1 MGAGGTSG
9 AHEVGAEGR
18 AEQRLAADC
27 LQRPLRSRFRQQL
40 KAGVRLQNPADV
52 VVNTMEHTGR
62 FATMEITGTP
72 GEIYEQHV
80 LPATIAR
87 WTPDL
92 IAVLDVRPGERV
104 LDVACGTGIVTRLLP
119 DRVGPTGRVVGLD
132 VNGGMLAVA
141 RAVTAHASIEWVEG
155 NAMDMPLPDA
165 AFDAVVCQQGLQFVP
180 DKLAALHE
188 MRRVLA
194 SGGRLVL
201 SVWRSVAHAPGFR
214 VLEEALARRL
224 GAEQAVLPPFSL
236 GDGQALRA
244 LVGRAGFRDV
254 RLRADVKLSRFPSAE
269 HFVRSVVASGPTMV
283 EALAAQGPD
292 VLDALVAEVTDATRD
307 YVDDE
312 GWAAP
317 QVSNIMTAVV

>member
-1 MGAGGTSG
+1 M
-9 AHEVGAEGR
+9 
-18 AEQRLAADC
+18 EQA
-27 LQRPLRSRFRQQL
+27 
-40 KAGVRLQNPADV
+40 
-52 VVNTMEHTGR
+52 GR

-92 IAVLDVRPGERV
+92 VEVLGVRQGERV
-104 LDVACGTGIVTRLLP
+104 LDVACGTGVVTRLLP

-132 VNGGMLAVA
+132 VNVGMLAVA
-141 RAVTAHASIEWVEG
+141 RAVSAQTSIEWLEG
-155 NAMDMPLPDA
+155 NAMGMPLPDA

-194 SGGRLVL
+194 PSGRLVL
-201 SVWRSVAHAPGFR
+201 SVWRSVAHASGFR
-214 VLEEALARRL
+214 VLEEALARRI
-224 GAEQAVLPPFSL
+224 GAEKAALPPFSL

-244 LVGRAGFRDV
+244 LVMRAGFREV

-283 EALAAQGPD
+283 EALAAQGLD

-317 QVSNIMTAVV
+317 QASNIITAVA

>member
-1 MGAGGTSG
+1 
-9 AHEVGAEGR
+9 
-18 AEQRLAADC
+18 
-27 LQRPLRSRFRQQL
+27 
-40 KAGVRLQNPADV
+40 
-52 VVNTMEHTGR
+52 MEHAGR

-87 WTPDL
+87 WTPEL
-92 IAVLDVRPGERV
+92 VAVLGVRPGERV

-132 VNGGMLAVA
+132 VNVGMLAVA
-141 RAVTAHASIEWVEG
+141 RTVVAQAPIEWLEG
-155 NAMDMPLPDA
+155 NAMGMPLPDA

-180 DKLAALHE
+180 DTLAALHE

-194 SGGRLVL
+194 PGGRLVL

-214 VLEEALARRL
+214 VLEEALARRI
-224 GAEQAVLPPFSL
+224 GAEQAALPPFSL

-244 LVGRAGFRDV
+244 LVRRTGFRDA

-292 VLDALVAEVTDATRD
+292 VLDVLVAEVTDATRD

-317 QVSNIMTAVV
+317 QASNIITAVV